1 MEDRASGGSCESRLT
16 PRARLGLA
24 AGAVALGNL
33 AQRFLVALVAVPI
46 LILILYLP
54 RPEPAW
60 GLIFAAS
67 LIAMRELFAMTLP
80 EDDRPAALVM
90 GAIAC
95 AALYWLDPDAL
106 REPFGL
112 ELGPRWQIIGRGG
125 TTAALFAA
133 VAVPGLYYLFRFRD
147 IPSVAARLTATIT
160 GIVYAGFLTT
170 YLALFKR
177 LAPMSEGGH
186 FVILVLVIA
195 WLADT
200 GGYFAGRFLGRARLY
215 EAVSPKK
222 TWAGAYGGIAGS
234 LLGVLVVKLALLDWL
249 GWFDVAAIAVAGG
262 VLGQL
267 GDLTESLIKRSVG
280 VKDSGALLPGHGG
293 ILDRI
298 DAVLFIAPFV
308 YGYVIVKIALSG
320 PPAFMLR

>member
-1 MEDRASGGSCESRLT
+1 
-16 PRARLGLA
+16 
-24 AGAVALGNL
+24 VALGNL

-46 LILILYLP
+46 LIVILFLP

-60 GLIFAAS
+60 ALIFAAS
-67 LIAMRELFAMTLP
+67 LIAMHELFAMTLP
-80 EDDRPAALVM
+80 AEDRRPALVM

-95 AALYWLDPDAL
+95 AALYWVHPDAL
-106 REPFGL
+106 REPFGVR
-112 ELGPRWQIIGRGG
+112 LGERWQLVGLLSG
-125 TTAALFAA
+125 TTVALFAA
-133 VAVPGLYYLFRFRD
+133 VIVPGLYYLFRFRD
-147 IPSVAARLTATIT
+147 IPSVAQRLAATIT
-160 GIVYAGFLTT
+160 GIVYAGFMTT
-170 YLALFKR
+170 FLALFKR
-177 LAPMSEGGH
+177 LEPGREGGYL
-186 FVILVLVIA
+186 VILVLAIA

-200 GGYFAGRFLGRARLY
+200 GGYFAGRFLGKAKLY

-234 LLGVLVVKLALLDWL
+234 LVGVLVMKLAFLTWL
-249 GWFDVAAIAVAGG
+249 GWFDVFAIAIVGG

-298 DAVLFIAPFV
+298 DAVLFIGPFV
-308 YGYVIVKIALSG
+308 YGYIVVKMALQG
-320 PPAFMLR
+320 PSAFMLH

>member
-1 MEDRASGGSCESRLT
+1 
-16 PRARLGLA
+16 
-24 AGAVALGNL
+24 VALGNL

-46 LILILYLP
+46 LIVILYLP

-60 GLIFAAS
+60 ALVFAAS
-67 LIAMRELFAMTLP
+67 LIAMHELFAMTLP
-80 EDDRPAALVM
+80 AEDRRPALVL
-90 GAIAC
+90 GAVAC
-95 AALYWLDPDAL
+95 AAFYWVHPLAL
-106 REPFGL
+106 HDPFGV
-112 ELGPRWQIIGRGG
+112 ELGRRWQIIGESG
-125 TTAALFAA
+125 TTVALLGA
-133 VAVPGLYYLFRFRD
+133 VVAPGLYYLFRFRD

-200 GGYFAGRFLGRARLY
+200 GGYFAGRFLGKAKLY

-222 TWAGAYGGIAGS
+222 TWAGAWGGIAGS
-234 LLGVLVVKLALLDWL
+234 LAGVLVMKLLFLDWL
-249 GWFDVAAIAVAGG
+249 SWFDVFAIAVVGG

-267 GDLTESLIKRSVG
+267 GDLTESLLKRSVG

-308 YGYVIVKIALSG
+308 YAYVVVKIAVSG
-320 PPAFMLR
+320 APAFMLR